1 MQDARSFDAVVVGAG
16 FAGLYMIH
24 RLRQLGLSTLALEAA
39 EDVGGV
45 WYRNRYP
52 GAGCDMES
60 LVYSYSFSRELEQE
74 WQWPHRFAKQ
84 PELLSYL
91 RHVAERFDLR
101 RHIRFGTRVTAAR
114 YEEVS
119 KSWSI
124 VTDRGASFT
133 TRFVIMAT
141 GCLSAVNVPKFEG
154 METFRGTCLHT
165 CDWPQQ
171 PVDFTGRRVA
181 VIGTGSSGIQS
192 IPLIAQQAAHLT
204 VLQRTP
210 NFSLPANNGPLNA
223 EFVRKF
229 KESYPAYR
237 EKVRQ
242 GELFGDG
249 DLCVPIESLDPAPI
263 SAADASQ
270 EELDHAYEDRWRRGG
285 GFFIGAFSD
294 IMNTDQA
301 NATAAGFVRRKI
313 GSIVKDPRVAK
324 MLMPTDHPL
333 GAKRL
338 CIDTNYYDTFNR
350 ENVTLVDLRE
360 DPIQSMT
367 PNGILLASGEL
378 AVETIVLATGFD
390 AITGP
395 LLAIDLLGC
404 DGQSLRDKW
413 QHGPRTYLGLGI
425 AGFPNLFTI
434 TGPGSPSVLSN
445 TVMSIEQHVDW
456 IADCIA
462 HMQQHN
468 LTRIEATVAAEADW
482 VKQVDEAADAWLY
495 KKAKNSW
502 YMGANIPGKPRVFM
516 PYVDSDGAYRK
527 ICDRVAAHQYEG
539 FVLG

>member
-1 MQDARSFDAVVVGAG
+1 MQDTRSFDAVVVGAG
-16 FAGLYMIH
+16 FAGLYMLH

-60 LVYSYSFSRELEQE
+60 LVYSYSFSSELEQE
-74 WQWPHRFAKQ
+74 WEWPHRFARQ

-101 RHIRFGTRVTAAR
+101 RHIQFKTRVTAAR
-114 YEEVS
+114 YVEPS
-119 KSWSI
+119 GSWHI
-124 VTDRGASFT
+124 ETDGGAHYSA
-133 TRFVIMAT
+133 RFVIMAT

-154 METFRGTCLHT
+154 METFRGRCLHT
-165 CDWPQQ
+165 CDWPHE
-171 PVDFTGRRVA
+171 PVDFAGKRVA
-181 VIGTGSSGIQS
+181 VIGTGSSGIQA

-210 NFSLPANNGPLNA
+210 NFSLPAHNRPLEP

-229 KESYPAYR
+229 KENYRSYR
-237 EKVRQ
+237 EKVRH

-249 DLCVPIESLDPAPI
+249 DLCVPIESLDPAPV
-263 SAADASQ
+263 SVTEASP
-270 EELDHAYEDRWRRGG
+270 EDLERAYEDRWQRGG

-294 IMNTDQA
+294 IMNTDEA
-301 NATAAGFVRRKI
+301 NATAADFVRRKI
-313 GSIVKDPRVAK
+313 GSIVKDARVAK

-338 CIDTNYYDTFNR
+338 CIDSGYYETFNR
-350 ENVTLVDLRE
+350 DNVTLVDLRE
-360 DPIQSMT
+360 DPIRSIT
-367 PNGILLASGEL
+367 ANGVLLASGEL
-378 AVETIVLATGFD
+378 AVDAIVLATGFD

-395 LLAIDLLGC
+395 LLAMNLTGTH
-404 DGQSLRDKW
+404 GQSLRELW
-413 QHGPRTYLGLGI
+413 QAGPRTLLGLGI

-456 IADCIA
+456 IADCLA
-462 HMQQHN
+462 YMRNHN
-468 LTRIEATVAAEADW
+468 LTRIEATLEAQEDW
-482 VKQVDEAADAWLY
+482 VRQVDEAADAWLY

-516 PYVDSDGAYRK
+516 PYVDSGGAYRK
-527 ICDRVAAHQYEG
+527 ICDRIVVNGYQG
-539 FVLG
+539 FVLS

>member
-1 MQDARSFDAVVVGAG
+1 MQEARTFDAIVVGAG

-24 RLRQLGLSTLALEAA
+24 RLKQLGLSTLGIEAA

-60 LVYSYSFSRELEQE
+60 LVYSYSFSKELEQE
-74 WQWPHRFAKQ
+74 WQWPHRFARQ

-101 RHIRFGTRVTAAR
+101 RHIEFETRVTAAR
-114 YEEVS
+114 YNEAS
-119 KSWSI
+119 KAWNVETNREGSL
-124 VTDRGASFT
+124 TA
-133 TRFVIMAT
+133 RFVIMAT
-141 GCLSAVNVPKFEG
+141 GCLSAINMPSFEG
-154 METFRGTCLHT
+154 METFRGRLLHT
-165 CDWPQQ
+165 CDWPHDG
-171 PVDFTGRRVA
+171 VDFTGKRVA

-210 NFSLPANNGPLNA
+210 NFSLPANNGPLDLD
-223 EFVRKF
+223 FVQKL
-229 KESYPAYR
+229 KQNYPAYR
-237 EKVRQ
+237 EKVRY

-249 DLCVPIESLDPAPI
+249 DLCVPIENLDPAPI
-263 SAADASQ
+263 SASEASP
-270 EELDHAYEDRWRRGG
+270 EELDRAYEDRWRRGG

-294 IMNTDQA
+294 IMNTEQA
-301 NATAAGFVRRKI
+301 NATAADFVRRKI
-313 GSIVKDPRVAK
+313 AAIVEDPRVAK
-324 MLMPTDHPL
+324 TLMPTDHPL

-338 CIDTNYYDTFNR
+338 CIDTNYYATFNR
-350 ENVTLVDLRE
+350 DNVTLVNLRE
-360 DPIQSMT
+360 DPIHSMT

-378 AVETIVLATGFD
+378 AVDAIVLATGFD

-395 LLAIDLLGC
+395 LLAIDLIGGS
-404 DGQSLRDKW
+404 GQVLRDKW
-413 QHGPRTYLGLGI
+413 QSGPRTYLGLGI

-456 IADCIA
+456 IADCVGY
-462 HMQQHN
+462 MKRGG
-468 LTRIEATVAAEADW
+468 LVRIEASIAAEDDW
-482 VKQVDEAADAWLY
+482 VRQVDEAADAWLY
-495 KKAKNSW
+495 KKAKHSW

-516 PYVDSDGAYRK
+516 PYVDSGGTYRK
-527 ICDRVAAHQYEG
+527 ICDRVAANGYEG
-539 FVLG
+539 FVLS

>member
-101 RHIRFGTRVTAAR
+101 RHIQFGTRVTAAR
-114 YEEVS
+114 YEEAS

-124 VTDRGASFT
+124 QTDRGASYT
-133 TRFVIMAT
+133 ARFVIMAT

-263 SAADASQ
+263 SAADVSQ

-413 QHGPRTYLGLGI
+413 QQGPRTYLGLGI

-468 LTRIEATVAAEADW
+468 LSRIEATVAAEADW

-516 PYVDSDGAYRK
+516 PYVDSGGAYRK

>member
-1 MQDARSFDAVVVGAG
+1 MQDARSFDVVVVGAG
-16 FAGLYMIH
+16 FAGLYMLH

-60 LVYSYSFSRELEQE
+60 LVYSYSFSKELEQE
-74 WQWPHRFAKQ
+74 WEWPHRFAKQ

-101 RHIRFGTRVTAAR
+101 RHIQFSTRVTAAR
-114 YEEVS
+114 YEEAAT
-119 KSWSI
+119 SWNI
-124 VTDRGASFT
+124 QTDRGMSYTA
-133 TRFVIMAT
+133 RFVIMAT

-154 METFRGTCLHT
+154 MESFQGTCLHT
-165 CDWPQQ
+165 CDWPHQ

-223 EFVRKF
+223 EFVRKL
-229 KESYPAYR
+229 KENYPAYR
-237 EKVRQ
+237 EKVRY

-249 DLCVPIESLDPAPI
+249 DLCVPIESLDPAPS

-270 EELDHAYEDRWRRGG
+270 EELDRAYEDRWRRGG

-301 NATAAGFVRRKI
+301 NATAADFVRRKI
-313 GSIVKDPRVAK
+313 ASIVKDPGVAK

-367 PNGILLASGEL
+367 PRGVLLASGEL

-390 AITGP
+390 AMTGP
-395 LLAIDLLGC
+395 LLAIDLVGSN
-404 DGQSLRDKW
+404 GQRLRDEW
-413 QHGPRTYLGLGI
+413 QQGPRTYLGLGI
-425 AGFPNLFTI
+425 AGLPNLFTI

-445 TVMSIEQHVDW
+445 TVMSIEQHVEW

-462 HMQQHN
+462 HMQRHGR
-468 LTRIEATVAAEADW
+468 TRIEATVAAQDDW

-516 PYVDSDGAYRK
+516 PYVDSGGSYRK
-527 ICDRVAAHQYEG
+527 ICDRVAANRYEG
-539 FVLG
+539 FVLS

>member
-1 MQDARSFDAVVVGAG
+1 MQDARSFDAIVVGAG
-16 FAGLYMIH
+16 FAGLYMLH
-24 RLRQLGLSTLALEAA
+24 RLRQLGLSVLALEAA

-60 LVYSYSFSRELEQE
+60 LVYSYSFSKELEQDWE
-74 WQWPHRFAKQ
+74 WPHRFAKQ

-101 RHIRFGTRVTAAR
+101 RHIQFSTRVTAAR
-114 YEEVS
+114 YKETS
-119 KSWSI
+119 NSWHI
-124 VTDRGASFT
+124 ETDSGASYT
-133 TRFVIMAT
+133 ARFVIMAT
-141 GCLSAVNVPKFEG
+141 GCLSAVNVPRFEG

-165 CDWPQQ
+165 CDWPHE
-171 PVDFTGRRVA
+171 PVDFTGKRVA

-210 NFSLPANNGPLNA
+210 NFSLPANNGTLDA

-229 KESYPAYR
+229 KENYPAYR
-237 EKVRQ
+237 EKVRY

-249 DLCVPIESLDPAPI
+249 DLCVPIENLDPAPN
-263 SAADASQ
+263 SAAEASQ
-270 EELDHAYEDRWRRGG
+270 EELDRAYEDRWRRGG

-301 NATAAGFVRRKI
+301 NATAADFVRRKI
-313 GSIVKDPRVAK
+313 GSIVKDPRIAK

-360 DPIQSMT
+360 DPIQSLT
-367 PNGILLASGEL
+367 PNGVLLSSGEL
-378 AVETIVLATGFD
+378 AVDIIVLATGFD

-395 LLAIDLLGC
+395 LLAIDLVGSN
-404 DGQSLRDKW
+404 GQTLRDKW
-413 QHGPRTYLGLGI
+413 QQGPRTYLGLGI

-456 IADCIA
+456 ITDCIA
-462 HMQQHN
+462 HIKQHG
-468 LTRIEATVAAEADW
+468 LARIEATVAAEDDW
-482 VKQVDEAADAWLY
+482 VRQVDEAADAWLY
-495 KKAKNSW
+495 KKARNSW

-516 PYVDSDGAYRK
+516 PYVDSGGAYRK
-527 ICDRVAAHQYEG
+527 ICDRVAANGYEG
-539 FVLG
+539 FVLS

>member
-1 MQDARSFDAVVVGAG
+1 MQDARSFDVVVVGAG
-16 FAGLYMIH
+16 FAGLYMLH

-60 LVYSYSFSRELEQE
+60 LVYSYSFSKELEQE
-74 WQWPHRFAKQ
+74 WEWPHRFAKQ

-101 RHIRFGTRVTAAR
+101 RHIQFSTRVTAAR
-114 YEEVS
+114 YEEAAT
-119 KSWSI
+119 SWNI
-124 VTDRGASFT
+124 LTDRGMSYTA
-133 TRFVIMAT
+133 RFVIMAT

-154 METFRGTCLHT
+154 MESFQGTCLHT
-165 CDWPQQ
+165 CDWPHQ

-223 EFVRKF
+223 EFVRKL
-229 KESYPAYR
+229 KENYPAYR
-237 EKVRQ
+237 EKVRY

-249 DLCVPIESLDPAPI
+249 DLCVPIESLDPAPR
-263 SAADASQ
+263 SAADVSH
-270 EELDHAYEDRWRRGG
+270 EELDRAYEDRWRRGG

-294 IMNTDQA
+294 IMNTDRA
-301 NATAAGFVRRKI
+301 NATAADFVRRKI
-313 GSIVKDPRVAK
+313 ASIVKDPRVAK

-367 PNGILLASGEL
+367 PRGVLLASGEL

-390 AITGP
+390 AMTGP
-395 LLAIDLLGC
+395 LLAIDLVGSN
-404 DGQSLRDKW
+404 GQRLRDEW
-413 QHGPRTYLGLGI
+413 QQGPRTYLGLGI

-445 TVMSIEQHVDW
+445 TVMSIEQHVEW

-462 HMQQHN
+462 HMQSHGR
-468 LTRIEATVAAEADW
+468 TRIEATAAAQDDW

-516 PYVDSDGAYRK
+516 PYVDSGGTYRK
-527 ICDRVAAHQYEG
+527 ICDRVAANRYEG
-539 FVLG
+539 FVLS